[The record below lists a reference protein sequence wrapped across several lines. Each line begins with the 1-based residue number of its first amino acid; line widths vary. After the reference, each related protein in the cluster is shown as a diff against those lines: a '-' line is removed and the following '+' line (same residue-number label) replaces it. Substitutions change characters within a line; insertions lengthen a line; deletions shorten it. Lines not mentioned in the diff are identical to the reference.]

1 MTRKLVIEQDSR
13 SKGDGSIITGNF
25 NRVEIIDEE
34 HAKVAAEQYRIAQA
48 IGARLVKAYNNR
60 QWKVVVDIDNG
71 ILIIGC
77 DSLSN
82 NKGYHIHIVGKT
94 LHDLEE
100 QALRAAGEI
109 LERHGVS
116 RLALFNP
123 DTFED
128 MPRDLRDDVIGPDSM
143 AEAI

>member
-1 MTRKLVIEQDSR
+1 MSRKLVIEKDSR
-13 SKGDGSIITGNF
+13 SKGDGSVITGNF
-25 NRVEIIDEE
+25 NKIDAGDAE
-34 HAKVAAEQYRIAQA
+34 HNKVAAEQYRIAQA
-48 IGARLVKAYNNR
+48 IGARLVRAYKNR

-82 NKGYHIHIVGKT
+82 NKGYHIHTAGKT

-100 QALRAAGEI
+100 QAVRAAGEI

-123 DTFED
+123 DSFED
-128 MPRDLRDDVIGPDSM
+128 MARDVRDDVIGPDSL